1 MAKKDLPENEDL
13 FSIDTPDVDGADG
26 GWDDWDDVDV
36 VAPAQEEVDDVD
48 VEVPTEEAEAPE
60 VSAQSDEAPVQAYD
74 VAEAENADFGDEEWD
89 DEAPAQEVDAD
100 IAAPEEE
107 VTDEVDVDVDA
118 PAQAEVAEETAAVE
132 EAAAP
137 AEAVPEYEVE
147 EAADE
152 DFGDDDWGEDEAVEA
167 IEEAPEEEGEKAP
180 ETPDVKLPFD
190 EVIRDYLDEDEVAEE
205 KEQAE
210 EEDDEPAGE
219 LQVSDEELAEF
230 LPPEQ
235 PMEEA
240 SAPVEEE
247 TPPTPEE
254 EEAALDEA
262 LEKPEE
268 VKSEEEIKREQEEL
282 EAYRAAMGE
291 SNAEM
296 ADVSEYR
303 TFRKKTKTESKSSV
317 PKKSDFDLFANRYKV
332 KTMNAMV
339 AASDPIVYFY
349 NACLRPDGSI
359 MAFNVYQVLQDRFLG
374 KMVPQLF
381 TAVAENSAKIEDLN
395 EANLIEQIK
404 VCAEFPQYDFIVSIS
419 SRFFTKPVLLD
430 RLLKLIPDGGVPNL
444 VFAFDCTSLE
454 SIAIAA
460 KTGLGAVHQK
470 GVKILLD
477 STEKVTMTVLSEF
490 DYDFI
495 RIDSRY
501 YEIGNPRAEAY
512 LRLLLSLT
520 KEQGVSSI
528 ATFCDSEDLSEYM
541 FFMGVDAIQGNAT
554 SRPMRTVPNAVKGI
568 TLLPSMLD
576 A

>member
-1 MAKKDLPENEDL
+1 MAKKDLPENEDF

-36 VAPAQEEVDDVD
+36 VAPAQEEV
-48 VEVPTEEAEAPE
+48 EAPE

-107 VTDEVDVDVDA
+107 VADEVDVDVDA

-205 KEQAE
+205 KEQAL

-235 PMEEA
+235 PAPEA

>member
-1 MAKKDLPENEDL
+1 MAKKHLPENEDL

-48 VEVPTEEAEAPE
+48 VDVPTEEAEAPE
-60 VSAQSDEAPVQAYD
+60 VSAQSDETPVQAYD

-107 VTDEVDVDVDA
+107 IADEVDVDVDA

-147 EAADE
+147 EAVDE

-167 IEEAPEEEGEKAP
+167 IEEAPEGKEEGEKAIED
-180 ETPDVKLPFD
+180 ETQAD
-190 EVIRDYLDEDEVAEE
+190 LDEEEPAEGNAQAEE
-205 KEQAE
+205 K
-210 EEDDEPAGE
+210 DDEPAGE

-268 VKSEEEIKREQEEL
+268 VKSEEEIRREQEEL

-349 NACLRPDGSI
+349 NACLRSDGSI

-541 FFMGVDAIQGNAT
+541 FFMGVDAIQGNAI